1 LFEGKRSKTVARH
14 IAVSVLAAASLILPS
29 VVFAQAAPSV
39 PVCHKAPVCVKG
51 GGAAPAPAPG
61 NDGRI
66 LGINLPPN
74 GEVPPDGLDKNT
86 QFERLG
92 GVIMVGAGAYFITDG
107 VRKLSYDAAH
117 VSKVGKL
124 PVYGDLARSIPWI
137 GTAAAKVPIIPTTLG
152 QAPFLGPLVHGVPL
166 VGPVIAGPPNPI
178 IVGAVALDTYLIPR
192 AQPCGYTESSQF
204 TMTDFNSPPRLRS
217 YVNYLAPQPY
227 THPPIY
233 AGSTLNTGEVPYA
246 DTASAAAGVIQT
258 VNIPN

>member
-1 LFEGKRSKTVARH
+1 MARH
-14 IAVSVLAAASLILPS
+14 IAVAVLAATTLILPS
-29 VVFAQAAPSV
+29 GVFAHEAAIAPAPSV

-51 GGAAPAPAPG
+51 GAAAPAPAVAPYD
-61 NDGRI
+61 NF
-66 LGINLPPN
+66 LGISIPHS

-86 QFERLG
+86 QYERLG

-117 VSKVGKL
+117 ISKVGKL
-124 PVYGDLARSIPWI
+124 PAYGDLARSIPWI
-137 GTAAAKVPIIPTTLG
+137 GTAAAKVPIVPTALG
-152 QAPFLGPLVHGVPL
+152 QTPFLGPLVKAIPL
-166 VGPVIAGPPNPI
+166 AGPIVAGPPNPI

-217 YVNYLAPQPY
+217 YVNYLAPEPY

-233 AGSTLNTGEVPYA
+233 AGGTLNTGDVPYA